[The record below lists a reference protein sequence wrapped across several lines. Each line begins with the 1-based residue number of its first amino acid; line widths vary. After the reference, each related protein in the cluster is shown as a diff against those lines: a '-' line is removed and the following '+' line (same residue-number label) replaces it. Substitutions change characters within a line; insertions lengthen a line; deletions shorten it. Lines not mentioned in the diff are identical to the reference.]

1 MAKFP
6 KEPMSATP
14 PDSESD
20 SEPEKIPRD
29 SIPAPD
35 SIANESVLANLS
47 TGDNIWKQ
55 GEDIVNR
62 FRDAA
67 ADFSEKVRDNLTM
80 AEVIQQI
87 SKGYVRC
94 ILAVYLELLLIGEQV
109 FY

>member
-14 PDSESD
+14 PESESD

-35 SIANESVLANLS
+35 SIANESVLANLN

-67 ADFSEKVRDNLTM
+67 ADFSEKVRDSLTM
-80 AEVIQQI
+80 AEVIRQI
-87 SKGYVRC
+87 SKGYVPYM
-94 ILAVYLELLLIGEQV
+94 LVVYLVLLLIGKQV
-109 FY
+109 FH